1 MKTPFTTEQ
10 FFLVFEHYNL
20 KIFPA
25 QLIIVI
31 LGIAALL
38 LVHSK
43 NRYKNKLIGCYLG
56 LLWIWTGLVYHIVFF
71 SGINKAAYVFG
82 GIFIIQGI
90 MNLVNTFNQRL
101 IFMIL
106 VSAIFCRY
114 YIAQEKRINDR
125 NICLTSKFEE

>member
-82 GIFIIQGI
+82 GIFIIQG
-90 MNLVNTFNQRL
+90 NNELSQ
-101 IFMIL
+101 
-106 VSAIFCRY
+106 
-114 YIAQEKRINDR
+114 YI
-125 NICLTSKFEE
+125 